1 MVHWIIGFLFIV
13 SGLLSSI
20 MNMAPESFAD
30 NGAETVPE
38 LTLAEAA
45 MGEGLKDGLLQNQA
59 VAFSVGLG
67 RVICYSS
74 FDPVPQRSFIYHNW
88 YYRDRL
94 STRTRLVLM
103 PPRWNTYSYIQLRE
117 ADKGP
122 WRVEITTEDGRLLK
136 VLRFSITD

>member
-13 SGLLSSI
+13 SGLRSSI

>member
-38 LTLAEAA
+38 LTLAEAS

-122 WRVEITTEDGRLLK
+122 WRVEITTEEGRLLR

>member
-1 MVHWIIGFLFIV
+1 MLTRIIGFLFIV
-13 SGLLSSI
+13 STFLPSI
-20 MNMAPESFAD
+20 TNLGPQSIAADTVGTGPE
-30 NGAETVPE
+30 V
-38 LTLAEAA
+38 TLVEAA
-45 MGEGLKDGLLQNQA
+45 MGEGIREGALQNQA
-59 VAFSVGLG
+59 VAFSVSLG
-67 RVICYSS
+67 RVICYSA
-74 FDPVPQRSFIYHNW
+74 FDPVPLRSFIYHNW

-94 STRTRLVLM
+94 STKTRLVLM

>member
-1 MVHWIIGFLFIV
+1 
-13 SGLLSSI
+13 
-20 MNMAPESFAD
+20 
-30 NGAETVPE
+30 
-38 LTLAEAA
+38 

-122 WRVEITTEDGRLLK
+122 WRVEITTEEGRLLR

>member
-1 MVHWIIGFLFIV
+1 MFHWIIGFLFIV

-20 MNMAPESFAD
+20 TNLAPESLA
-30 NGAETVPE
+30 AEGDGTVTE
-38 LTLAEAA
+38 LLLAEAA
-45 MGEGLKDGLLQNQA
+45 MGEGLKEGVLQNQA

-94 STRTRLVLM
+94 STKTRLVLM

>member
-122 WRVEITTEDGRLLK
+122 WRVEITTEEGRLLR